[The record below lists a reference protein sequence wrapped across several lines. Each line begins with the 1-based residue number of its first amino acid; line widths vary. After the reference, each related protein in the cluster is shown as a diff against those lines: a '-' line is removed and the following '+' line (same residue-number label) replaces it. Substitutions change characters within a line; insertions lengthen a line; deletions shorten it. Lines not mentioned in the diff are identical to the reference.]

1 MNLCG
6 RLQRW
11 SQQVRC
17 RMDVDSRLGAHTR
30 RQHPAG
36 NRWLQ
41 GRSQAFRQLVF
52 SESVV
57 RERQEQTQ
65 EVSVSWPWGALV
77 EEGNGGLALVER
89 CRRPG
94 WGYHICPIGAACRLL
109 PAPGARGPAYP
120 PAVRGEQARPSPRR
134 RARTPE
140 SGRAKSGDRLK
151 GGAAWGRRL
160 EFTIGQE
167 RSSESKWEPNRRG
180 GQRREVVAHK
190 PGGRDAPYSGPAL
203 ITPQSGRSVDTA

>member
-11 SQQVRC
+11 SQQVRG
-17 RMDVDSRLGAHTR
+17 RIDVDSRLGAHTR

-57 RERQEQTQ
+57 RERQEQAQ

-77 EEGNGGLALVER
+77 EEGNGGWRLWR
-89 CRRPG
+89 
-94 WGYHICPIGAACRLL
+94 GA
-109 PAPGARGPAYP
+109 GARGGDTTSVPLVLPA
-120 PAVRGEQARPSPRR
+120 ASSLLRGLGVRLTHQ
-134 RARTPE
+134 
-140 SGRAKSGDRLK
+140 
-151 GGAAWGRRL
+151 
-160 EFTIGQE
+160 Q
-167 RSSESKWEPNRRG
+167 
-180 GQRREVVAHK
+180 
-190 PGGRDAPYSGPAL
+190 
-203 ITPQSGRSVDTA
+203 